1 MFSLKTALAAGVC
14 LIPLQAYAQ
23 SSPDVIDKPP
33 EAAAGAPASNNWI
46 LLGGQYDSGRSDY
59 LGRFSG
65 AVDPGFYGIG
75 DFHYGVRDAWDS
87 GGTHYFEMQ
96 GNDLGLSSRSFNAKV
111 GQQGTWGLTFS
122 YDGIPYYAQDNFHT
136 IWGAN
141 GVPNV
146 PLGSIPLVYP
156 TTPFVPGHGIVNSL
170 FLPTPNPS
178 LASHL
183 YNYNLSLQRD
193 IFTTTGKYQW
203 NDWTITAGWRHEH
216 KTGYQ
221 SNSFEIGGTAS
232 LTTAG
237 TGTTKNIAPTSG
249 VTSAIGYFAQPID
262 YDTDRYD
269 ITAAYGNPVFQA
281 QLGYTFSNFKDN
293 AAEFDALNPF
303 GLNPT
308 TTFGTAAANLS
319 VPYSLPPSNSAHQI
333 KMMLGYNLGP
343 VTRINAN
350 FAYGLEMQNDP
361 YNTGSGDT
369 VNTLTQPRSS
379 FNGLAE
385 TFYGN
390 LAMTTR
396 LAKDLDLRVAYTINN
411 RDNQSPRNAYEV
423 DTRSNTS
430 TSANGDCS
438 ALTGVCSNL
447 PFSFNHQT
455 MVVELGYRI
464 MPQTKVTVSEQYET
478 MFRSYADA
486 SFVTTNTLAAKIRS
500 QVLDD
505 VFGALS
511 FAHEDRN
518 AHNYVNNNTWNL
530 LGATGVG
537 NPTGAL
543 MYFEASRRHDEVKG
557 TLDYSPLH
565 NLTTMFMVK
574 FSNDFYPDDQYGLR
588 SNHNF
593 EIGPDVSWQ
602 PTPTMNLH
610 AYYTFQQIYY
620 NQNSIYSSAGTGT
633 GPTGTGYYVPWNAKT
648 TDYVHTF
655 GLTMDWQAIQDVL
668 KFSLDY
674 NLSYGDTAYALGDG
688 MALVGGGITAAAT
701 IASLNFQALPDVT
714 SMLNMVQ
721 IKGEYTF
728 RPNMTLIF
736 GYAFERFTYNDWI
749 NGTGSTTYA
758 NALLPGT
765 LNPNDSIHIFSV
777 GMRVRF

>member
-1 MFSLKTALAAGVC
+1 
-14 LIPLQAYAQ
+14 
-23 SSPDVIDKPP
+23 
-33 EAAAGAPASNNWI
+33 
-46 LLGGQYDSGRSDY
+46 
-59 LGRFSG
+59 
-65 AVDPGFYGIG
+65 
-75 DFHYGVRDAWDS
+75 
-87 GGTHYFEMQ
+87 
-96 GNDLGLSSRSFNAKV
+96 
-111 GQQGTWGLTFS
+111 
-122 YDGIPYYAQDNFHT
+122 
-136 IWGAN
+136 
-141 GVPNV
+141 
-146 PLGSIPLVYP
+146 
-156 TTPFVPGHGIVNSL
+156 
-170 FLPTPNPS
+170 
-178 LASHL
+178 
-183 YNYNLSLQRD
+183 
-193 IFTTTGKYQW
+193 
-203 NDWTITAGWRHEH
+203 
-216 KTGYQ
+216 
-221 SNSFEIGGTAS
+221 
-232 LTTAG
+232 
-237 TGTTKNIAPTSG
+237 
-249 VTSAIGYFAQPID
+249 
-262 YDTDRYD
+262 
-269 ITAAYGNPVFQA
+269 
-281 QLGYTFSNFKDN
+281 
-293 AAEFDALNPF
+293 
-303 GLNPT
+303 
-308 TTFGTAAANLS
+308 
-319 VPYSLPPSNSAHQI
+319 
-333 KMMLGYNLGP
+333 
-343 VTRINAN
+343 
-350 FAYGLEMQNDP
+350 
-361 YNTGSGDT
+361 
-369 VNTLTQPRSS
+369 
-379 FNGLAE
+379 
-385 TFYGN
+385 
-390 LAMTTR
+390 
-396 LAKDLDLRVAYTINN
+396 
-411 RDNQSPRNAYEV
+411 
-423 DTRSNTS
+423 
-430 TSANGDCS
+430 
-438 ALTGVCSNL
+438 
-447 PFSFNHQT
+447 
-455 MVVELGYRI
+455 
-464 MPQTKVTVSEQYET
+464 
-478 MFRSYADA
+478 
-486 SFVTTNTLAAKIRS
+486 
-500 QVLDD
+500 
-505 VFGALS
+505 
-511 FAHEDRN
+511 
-518 AHNYVNNNTWNL
+518 L